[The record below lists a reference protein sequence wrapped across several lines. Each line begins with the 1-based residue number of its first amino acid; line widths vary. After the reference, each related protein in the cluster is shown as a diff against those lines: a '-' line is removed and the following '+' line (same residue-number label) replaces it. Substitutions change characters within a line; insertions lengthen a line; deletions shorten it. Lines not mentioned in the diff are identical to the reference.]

1 MAPESRGENGAG
13 ATHRAATR
21 VEARLDDWEQVLV
34 AIVDP
39 RSPRLVDPGRTAA
52 LLEHLLRRA
61 GLEPDEFWALD
72 RARRGHAFLQAYAR
86 LSRAVPSL
94 EVTAFDVDKLLKERF
109 RREPLTVGAAW
120 HHGYWR
126 SYFSHA
132 AITHPAND
140 GLREEFSTA
149 WDIVRKRPAV
159 VLGTGAG
166 RELLAL
172 AAVRLDM
179 PLVVGPLP
187 FGGGVEAELAYL
199 EAVAAADTVHD
210 IRTRTLVVVE
220 ADKFLRHAEALLPH
234 AADVVVRL
242 GARHAPRLGEAPLAE
257 LLHATRLVELDPGDG
272 DLEELAAAVLAAKP
286 NALLSVHLRYEGDA
300 FWPRLEAAAR
310 RDGVAL
316 IHYDSGPLKSYRLTP
331 RVDAFLKDRLLRARV
346 QLVSAGGATDTHA
359 SAASVYEAVLLGA
372 NGGAMTHAAA
382 LALAP
387 EALDVLEGAGPGVY
401 DAALAAVSPRD
412 LREMAV
418 CTLTC
423 WQHSVLEFLS
433 CMGIDDVQKT
443 SGNTMAITMT
453 EDWVRE
459 VDALATD
466 EFGRANAEL
475 NRRRVAAEPAP
486 QPVRARYR
494 VSQLLAER
502 RTDLPMVNAARVLAQ
517 RDASY
522 HLGNSSRALNA
533 DFLEVIYRM
542 AAGALPELD
551 DFFITGDQGPYSLD
565 RVGLK
570 VSRESVAWSLE
581 RLRRD
586 PSLLD
591 YVSLAVP
598 RGFVRPGA
606 VAPGASVSLHATP
619 DGPALLRFD
628 ADGRGGFELRV
639 DDGHPLA
646 EALAAHGEGEV
657 EGSAAGGGPAEDAP
671 LTLRAVAPDGLTTEF
686 ELEAVGH
693 GAHGVSVLRAAADGA
708 VVLKRDPRGGLV
720 LTGLGIRE
728 PIWHA
733 PVCHASTSLGAASED
748 FLVARVE
755 GNAGLTMTSSG
766 EGGPLRVSSDD
777 MKWESLQAA
786 SGHFGITGADLR
798 SVRDVEIKI
807 NQGAKPGKGGRL
819 SGAKV
824 TPTVSKAR
832 NIPVG
837 TDALSP
843 DPKHDIYSIED
854 MPAEVWLWLLYHNHC
869 GIKIT
874 GSTYTKYV
882 AAGMWSN
889 FVVDYLLIDAG
900 LGGSGNYHADSSHV
914 GWPDIFRT
922 ILHTHHALIGEK
934 VDLDGSEELRTIRDL
949 NGAPFGAQGGT
960 RLFASGGLRG
970 EQDMLK
976 VLIAG
981 ADALYEGSIGKAVA
995 FGCTQCGNCHLDC
1008 PRGGITTKQELMV
1021 QNDRGL
1027 MRRRSHNWSVLNLAK
1042 LAVLVDALNRESGA
1056 LDEDGGVARPDE
1068 LVDDIRLLRGRTDL
1082 LAMPAWVADE
1092 GGEEAGAPSAA
1103 GPRPAPD
1110 VAASRVAP
1118 EQPEHD
1124 SCRVGSLAVS
1134 EPVTVDAIWEAAR
1147 LSFNGGNNRGGG
1159 IDFAGFAPAPVR
1171 EKTCLIVNTIGPDR
1185 DETLRG
1191 MLGHLGGCRFY
1202 AADGAELSAPDVLAR
1217 RGEFRLHVRERYA
1230 GDDGW
1235 RRADLREDPGDFHL
1249 FFVDL
1254 DPAVVA
1260 RYGRR
1265 LLASV
1270 DWLQRRTKYGDLAD
1284 DALIAA
1290 LDALEK
1296 GAGAPAAVPV
1306 APDRLAAFVT
1316 DVREEYFTVLGH
1328 VVDSRFYRTHAE
1340 PGAPDG
1346 KYSPKRRGYL
1356 VSMGQDLGA
1365 VKISG
1370 WTHTIPEYFDFG
1382 LFWAGYPGAAER
1394 GGVGVTVQG
1403 RAFTTPALHAHVWG
1417 MHHRYPTNS
1426 PAIDAEGRGNPAGA
1440 HPFKA
1445 YNVLLMHNGEQ
1456 VGVDST
1462 SPFLREF
1469 GYVHVDES
1477 MGDGAPLYEGD
1488 SVYDR
1493 KALTDT
1499 EYAAYLV
1506 DFTRRVL
1513 GFSTEEASQV
1523 ISPITGLDLEAMD
1536 DERRRLF
1543 ELLTLNYVQL
1553 TPTGPYK
1560 FTIVESRPAGDAPAA
1575 GAEGADG
1582 PAGDAV
1588 APPAARRVGFREN
1601 MDIKF
1606 LRPHELVVSVDTD
1619 PGGVRVVANG
1629 SEAKIADSMLRVL
1642 HDQGLLKD
1650 AGHDLRFNM
1659 RPGGNPGRGEFGGVV
1674 EAFLTP
1680 GSGEIDLVNRFGETV
1695 EVPRAG
1701 RKTDLAG
1708 PPDEARVS
1716 EGWRAHV
1723 EAALDEAR
1731 AELAVAATGLRHPS
1745 PFPGSVAGDRF
1756 LGPDDP
1762 LPPAAAR
1769 LVETTLE
1776 RLAALPG
1783 DDYRH
1788 LVEVALPCFAR
1799 QGDVARAVALRVLTE
1814 LRKRVAFCDLGGK
1827 ALSGVEYMTD
1837 GGRRADG
1844 SPEGGVY
1851 RLLDEVSPLHGALYR
1866 AATGQL
1872 AFDEPSADDASRP
1885 VGATPRS
1892 AGVWGRLTAA
1902 SRDDLVAPLD
1912 VVRDVLVVD
1921 FAGFQSEAFGPTCAS
1936 TFLAEAVR
1944 LGWRNLIGYG
1954 CAGGPR
1960 YLGVNLTNA
1969 EGASA
1974 RGVTLELYGR
1984 EVGDFLGAL
1993 LEGADIRLYGQGQC
2007 HVGMKAASGSIFVLQ
2022 DALNTCCYAA
2032 HGATFNVWDSGS
2044 RFAVAGQN
2052 KVMEDDGETRVQG
2065 FKSIHF
2071 GTPNEYAFEYLMSGG
2086 ENSLHVVM
2094 GLSKP
2099 DARGELSLK
2108 AKPYFGKFF
2117 MSGAAAGR
2125 VFVFDPEDR
2134 LVEAQYRGNV
2144 LEEITAKEWRDV
2156 LAPFVAAEAAKRG
2169 APVRVEGDE
2178 LVIRLDGEWKRWRY
2192 DECFIQLV
2200 PQKVSRRLA
2209 KRGVTPPQL
2218 AQLVEE

>member
-1 MAPESRGENGAG
+1 
-13 ATHRAATR
+13 
-21 VEARLDDWEQVLV
+21 
-34 AIVDP
+34 
-39 RSPRLVDPGRTAA
+39 
-52 LLEHLLRRA
+52 
-61 GLEPDEFWALD
+61 
-72 RARRGHAFLQAYAR
+72 
-86 LSRAVPSL
+86 
-94 EVTAFDVDKLLKERF
+94 
-109 RREPLTVGAAW
+109 
-120 HHGYWR
+120 
-126 SYFSHA
+126 
-132 AITHPAND
+132 
-140 GLREEFSTA
+140 
-149 WDIVRKRPAV
+149 
-159 VLGTGAG
+159 
-166 RELLAL
+166 
-172 AAVRLDM
+172 
-179 PLVVGPLP
+179 
-187 FGGGVEAELAYL
+187 
-199 EAVAAADTVHD
+199 
-210 IRTRTLVVVE
+210 
-220 ADKFLRHAEALLPH
+220 
-234 AADVVVRL
+234 
-242 GARHAPRLGEAPLAE
+242 
-257 LLHATRLVELDPGDG
+257 
-272 DLEELAAAVLAAKP
+272 
-286 NALLSVHLRYEGDA
+286 
-300 FWPRLEAAAR
+300 
-310 RDGVAL
+310 
-316 IHYDSGPLKSYRLTP
+316 
-331 RVDAFLKDRLLRARV
+331 
-346 QLVSAGGATDTHA
+346 
-359 SAASVYEAVLLGA
+359 
-372 NGGAMTHAAA
+372 
-382 LALAP
+382 
-387 EALDVLEGAGPGVY
+387 
-401 DAALAAVSPRD
+401 
-412 LREMAV
+412 
-418 CTLTC
+418 
-423 WQHSVLEFLS
+423 
-433 CMGIDDVQKT
+433 
-443 SGNTMAITMT
+443 
-453 EDWVRE
+453 
-459 VDALATD
+459 
-466 EFGRANAEL
+466 
-475 NRRRVAAEPAP
+475 
-486 QPVRARYR
+486 
-494 VSQLLAER
+494 
-502 RTDLPMVNAARVLAQ
+502 MVNAARVLAQ

-551 DFFITGDQGPYSLD
+551 DFFVTGDQGPYSLD

-570 VSRESVAWSLE
+570 VSRESVAWALE

-606 VAPGASVSLHATP
+606 VVPGATVSLHATP
-619 DGPALLRFD
+619 DGPALLRFG
-628 ADGRGGFELRV
+628 ADGRGGFDLRV
-639 DDGHPLA
+639 DDRHPLA
-646 EALAAHGEGEV
+646 EAVEAADG
-657 EGSAAGGGPAEDAP
+657 AP
-671 LTLRAVAPDGLTTEF
+671 LVLRAVAPDGSTTES
-686 ELEAVGH
+686 ELDAVGA
-693 GAHGVSVLRAAADGA
+693 GAHGVSVLRASADGA

-720 LTGLGIRE
+720 LSGLGIRE
-728 PIWHA
+728 PIWHG

-755 GNAGLTMTSSG
+755 GNTGLTMTSSG
-766 EGGPLRVSSDD
+766 EGGPLRVSADD

-786 SGHFGITGADLR
+786 SGHFGITGTDLR
-798 SVRDVEIKI
+798 RVRDVEIKI

-934 VDLDGSEELRTIRDL
+934 VDLDGSGELQTVRDL

-1021 QNDRGL
+1021 QNDRDL
-1027 MRRRSHNWSVLNLAK
+1027 MRRRSHNWSALNLAK
-1042 LAVLVDALNRESGA
+1042 LAVLVDALNRQSGA
-1056 LDEDGGVARPDE
+1056 LGEDGDVARPDE
-1068 LVDDIRLLRGRTDL
+1068 LIDDIRLLRGRTDL
-1082 LAMPAWVADE
+1082 LEMPEWGGREVASV
-1092 GGEEAGAPSAA
+1092 AGAPVAA
-1103 GPRPAPD
+1103 GPSAP
-1110 VAASRVAP
+1110 P
-1118 EQPEHD
+1118 QPEHD

-1134 EPVTVDAIWEAAR
+1134 EPVTVDAVWEAAR

-1171 EKTCLIVNTIGPDR
+1171 DKTCLIVNTIGPDR

-1191 MLGHLGGCRFY
+1191 MLGHFGGCRFH
-1202 AADGAELSAPDVLAR
+1202 AADGAELAAPDVVAR
-1217 RGEFRLHVRERYA
+1217 RDEFRLPVRERYA
-1230 GDDGW
+1230 GGEGW
-1235 RRADLREDPGDFHL
+1235 RLADLREDPGDFHL
-1249 FFVDL
+1249 FFVGL
-1254 DPAVVA
+1254 DRAVVA

-1265 LLASV
+1265 LLTSEN
-1270 DWLQRRTKYGDLAD
+1270 WLQRRTKYGDLSEAEL
-1284 DALIAA
+1284 AAA
-1290 LDALEK
+1290 LDGFEA
-1296 GAGAPAAVPV
+1296 GPPSAAGACAPV
-1306 APDRLAAFVT
+1306 SSRLAAFLA

-1340 PGAPDG
+1340 PGAPEG
-1346 KYSPKRRGYL
+1346 KYSPKRRGYV

-1382 LFWAGYPGAAER
+1382 RFWAGYPGAAEQ
-1394 GGVGVTVQG
+1394 GGMEITVQG
-1403 RAFTTPALHAHVWG
+1403 RTFTTPALHAHVWG

-1477 MGDGAPLYEGD
+1477 MGDGALLYEGD

-1513 GFSTEEASQV
+1513 GLSTEEASQV

-1560 FTIVESRPAGDAPAA
+1560 FTIVESRPAGGEA
-1575 GAEGADG
+1575 G
-1582 PAGDAV
+1582 
-1588 APPAARRVGFREN
+1588 PPAARRVGFREN

-1606 LRPHELVVSVDTD
+1606 LRPHELVVSVDTA

-1629 SEAKIADSMLRVL
+1629 SEAKIADSMLRAL

-1680 GSGEIDLVNRFGETV
+1680 GSGEIDLVNRFGEPV
-1695 EVPRAG
+1695 GVPRAG
-1701 RKTDLAG
+1701 FKTDLTAA
-1708 PPDEARVS
+1708 PDEARVS
-1716 EGWRAHV
+1716 PGWRGQVA
-1723 EAALDEAR
+1723 AALDEMR
-1731 AELAVAATGLRHPS
+1731 AELPAAAATVGGR
-1745 PFPGSVAGDRF
+1745 V

-1762 LPPAAAR
+1762 LPAAAAR
-1769 LVETTLE
+1769 FVETTLE
-1776 RLAALPG
+1776 RLSTLPG

-1788 LVEVALPCFAR
+1788 LVEVALPAFAQ
-1799 QGDVARAVALRVLTE
+1799 QGDAARSVALRLLTE
-1814 LRKRVAFCDLGGK
+1814 LRKRIAFCDLGGK
-1827 ALSGVEYMTD
+1827 ALSGIEYVTD

-1844 SPEGGVY
+1844 SSEGGIY
-1851 RLLDEVSPLHGALYR
+1851 RLLDGVPRLHEAMYR
-1866 AATGQL
+1866 AASGQMSL
-1872 AFDEPSADDASRP
+1872 DAAHEDAAAE
-1885 VGATPRS
+1885 GAALS
-1892 AGVWGRLTAA
+1892 AGVWGRLTSAI
-1902 SRDDLVAPLD
+1902 RDDLVAPLD
-1912 VVRDVLVVD
+1912 AVRDVLVVD
-1921 FAGFQSEAFGPTCAS
+1921 CAGFESEAFGPTCAS
-1936 TFLAEAVR
+1936 TFLADAVR
-1944 LGWRNLIGYG
+1944 LGWKNLIGYA

-1960 YLGVNLTNA
+1960 YLGVNLEDA

-2032 HGATFNVWDSGS
+2032 HGGIFNVWDSGS

-2052 KVMEDDGETRVQG
+2052 KVLEDDGETLAQG

-2094 GLSKP
+2094 GLEKP
-2099 DARGELSLK
+2099 DACGELRLK

-2134 LVEAQYRGNV
+2134 LDPPQYHGNV
-2144 LEEITAKEWRDV
+2144 LEEITAEEWRDV

-2169 APVRVEGDE
+2169 APIRAEGDD
-2178 LVIRLDGEWKRWRY
+2178 LVIRLDGAWKRWRY
-2192 DECFIQLV
+2192 DDCFVQLV
-2200 PQKVSRRLA
+2200 PQRVSRRLA

-2218 AQLVEE
+2218 TQLVEE